1 MKKLIFSLFVTVSL
15 LFSADVIDMGD
26 GKAIFEKIS
35 VVEFKTGK
43 IEIRDQ
49 HLLDL
54 DAFVEF
60 LKKNKKYSVILY
72 GRSDNVGNPANN
84 KALSMKRAVKLR
96 NFLVKKGIAK
106 ARFKLVALGDKNP
119 IANNST
125 EAGREINRSVEMILD
140 TNK

>member
-1 MKKLIFSLFVTVSL
+1 MKKLFFSLFVTVSL

-43 IEIRDQ
+43 IEIREQ

-54 DAFVEF
+54 DAFVDF
-60 LKKNKKYSVILY
+60 LKKDKKYSVILY
-72 GRSDNVGNPANN
+72 GRSDNVGNPVKN
-84 KALSMKRAVKLR
+84 KALSMRRAVKLR
-96 NFLVKKGIAK
+96 NYLVKKGIPK
-106 ARFKLVALGDKNP
+106 ARFKLVALGDKKP
-119 IANNST
+119 IANNNT

>member
-15 LFSADVIDMGD
+15 LFGADIIDMGD

-43 IEIRDQ
+43 IEIREQ

-54 DAFVEF
+54 DAFVDF

-72 GRSDNVGNPANN
+72 GRSDNVGNPVSN

-96 NFLVKKGIAK
+96 NHLVKKGISK
-106 ARFKLVALGDKNP
+106 DRFKLIALGDKKP
-119 IANNST
+119 IANNNT